1 MSERPQTAVTNPNVI
16 FPVLY
21 ALIVIVVGALAD
33 GKVTAVVAVVGA
45 VLLGLYFAFG
55 RRARTGS

>member
-1 MSERPQTAVTNPNVI
+1 MSERPQTAITNPNVI
-16 FPVLY
+16 LPVLY
-21 ALIVIVVGALAD
+21 ALVVVVVGATAD

-55 RRARTGS
+55 RRDRIRN

>member
-1 MSERPQTAVTNPNVI
+1 MSERPQTAITNPNVI

-21 ALIVIVVGALAD
+21 ALIVVVVGATAD

-45 VLLGLYFAFG
+45 VLLGLSFAFG
-55 RRARTGS
+55 RRDRIRE